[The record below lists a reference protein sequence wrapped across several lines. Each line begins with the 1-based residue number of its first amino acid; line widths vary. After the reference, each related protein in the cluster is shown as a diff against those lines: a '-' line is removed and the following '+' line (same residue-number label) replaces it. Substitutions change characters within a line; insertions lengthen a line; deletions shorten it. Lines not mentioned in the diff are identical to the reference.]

1 MCLSKLA
8 LGHDGVIAV
17 FREDGADLRR
27 VESGFHEV
35 ASALIL

>member
-8 LGHDGVIAV
+8 LGPDGVEAV
-17 FREDGADLRR
+17 VREIGADLRG